1 MNVFFYT
8 CLYKILLLHVFTA
21 FCMNGIRYNVN
32 NRKIMITI
40 IRFFKKKNYL
50 KRKKKYHHQFIKF
63 FKEFIFLINLIVLL
77 GFKIVFDAV
86 NFSALKREFSS
97 MQRNSRHWGEL
108 QSTNYLGSKMD
119 YQSKLSE
126 CLNQLPVISR
136 QWFAGDDVVLGSQQI
151 PETLFL
157 WYKISSNYE
166 NICEILACLDMFVL
180 NSNNNAMLANFRYK
194 VMYFRIFL

>member
-8 CLYKILLLHVFTA
+8 CLYKILLLYVFTA

-40 IRFFKKKNYL
+40 IRFFKKKKYL

-119 YQSKLSE
+119 YQSSIGVS
-126 CLNQLPVISR
+126 QSTTGHFTAMIRGRRRRSR
-136 QWFAGDDVVLGSQQI
+136 FTADTRDSIFVV
-151 PETLFL
+151 
-157 WYKISSNYE
+157 
-166 NICEILACLDMFVL
+166 
-180 NSNNNAMLANFRYK
+180 
-194 VMYFRIFL
+194 